1 MQRGTRLYLSQGK
14 YLWDALRDLLGLDE
28 RADSSRAN
36 AGDTRDAVR
45 TELTACNDNLVAVAG
60 ELTQLHERAE
70 QAQARL
76 TATLADVLARE
87 ERDDDAARV
96 REQIPSLQ
104 ATLDATQSSLQLAQA
119 RHDALVQQRHALLRT
134 LRNHSGARA
143 DTSPEPAG
151 NLRDDPRTRAGIDAD
166 GHAKAREALNQ
177 TLRIVHIA
185 GYARRCL
192 AQLDTLESAVGSY
205 AATLARKLHPG
216 ELTHQRYAQ
225 AGDGV
230 SSAVLS
236 GVDEVV
242 EVLQLMKDL
251 DPERIASQI
260 AQAQGTPGAQALR
273 DRLALCN
280 AHIAR
285 VESVL
290 ARNDAALTAL
300 LATAAALSELRGL
313 DEPEHGDF
321 DTVLKDLEVLTQ
333 RAQLYR

>member
-1 MQRGTRLYLSQGK
+1 MSQGK
-14 YLWDALRDLLGLDE
+14 HLWDALRDLLGLDE
-28 RADSSRAN
+28 RSDDSQPASGN
-36 AGDTRDAVR
+36 TQDAAR
-45 TELTACNDNLVAVAG
+45 SELTACNENLVAVAG
-60 ELTQLHERAE
+60 ELTRLHERAE
-70 QAQARL
+70 HAQSRL

-87 ERDDDAARV
+87 ERGDDAAGA
-96 REQIPSLQ
+96 REQIASLQ
-104 ATLDATQSSLQLAQA
+104 ATLDAAQSSLHLAQA
-119 RHDALVQQRHALLRT
+119 RHDALVQQRHTLLCT
-134 LRNHSGARA
+134 LRDQRGDRVDAPRQ
-143 DTSPEPAG
+143 PASH
-151 NLRDDPRTRAGIDAD
+151 LRDDAQAHAGIDAD
-166 GHAKAREALNQ
+166 AHARAREALSRA
-177 TLRIVHIA
+177 LRTAHIA
-185 GYARRCL
+185 GYARRSL
-192 AQLDTLESAVGSY
+192 AQLDTLQSAIGNY

-230 SSAVLS
+230 SSAVLA

-242 EVLQLMKDL
+242 EVLRLMEDL

-260 AQAQGTPGAQALR
+260 AQAQGTPGAQALH

-290 ARNDAALTAL
+290 ARNDEALTAL
-300 LATAAALSELRGL
+300 LATTAALSELRGL